1 MPHTETPEGGGLLIL
16 FPFFI
21 KMLCVISCVSIG
33 INGNLE
39 FIQIENLNE
48 KGALVVGCM
57 LKEANFSRA
66 DLFMQLGPA

>member
-1 MPHTETPEGGGLLIL
+1 MPHIETPEGGGLLIL

-21 KMLCVISCVSIG
+21 KMLSVISCVSIG

-48 KGALVVGCM
+48 KGTLVVGCM
-57 LKEANFSRA
+57 LKETNFSRA
-66 DLFMQLGPA
+66 DLFLQVGSA

>member
-1 MPHTETPEGGGLLIL
+1 
-16 FPFFI
+16 
-21 KMLCVISCVSIG
+21 MLGVISCVSIG